1 MELKKM
7 NYKEF
12 IEDKA
17 FNKECKKISSLLKIN
32 KVIQNKNIWI
42 N

>member
-17 FNKECKKISSLLKIN
+17 FNKCKKIESLLKIN
-32 KVIQNKNIWI
+32 KVI
-42 N
+42 